1 MSNSRLRIY
10 TRHKAILEQLQ
21 INGKVCVTQL
31 SEMFNVTPVTIR
43 HDLDV
48 LAQEGKLLRMNGGA
62 AACVNDYCNEA
73 LIEHNADIKQLKEK
87 QIIAK
92 TISRMVKDGSTLFIN
107 SGTTTKLIASELK
120 IRKNLSIV
128 TNSLDVASILGNV
141 PSFRVILLGGEINVN
156 YRFTYGS
163 DAQEQLGRFK
173 SDWAILSIDGID
185 SISGITTS
193 HAEEAIIDRMMMER
207 TSQTIIAADHSKIG
221 RTGFAKVCD
230 CSDRINLVTDKHII
244 TAEFSE
250 ILNKGINLITIN

>member
-1 MSNSRLRIY
+1 MSSSRLKINIR
-10 TRHKAILEQLQ
+10 RNGILEQLQ
-21 INGKVCVTQL
+21 IDGKVCVTQL
-31 SEMFNVTPVTIR
+31 SEIFNVTPVTIR
-43 HDLDV
+43 HDLDM
-48 LAQEGKLLRMNGGA
+48 LAQEGKLVRMNGGA
-62 AACVNDYCNEA
+62 AACVNNYDDSFSEWDT
-73 LIEHNADIKQLKEK
+73 DIKQLKEK

-107 SGTTTKLIASELK
+107 SGTTTKLIAQELK
-120 IRKNLSIV
+120 VRKNLSIV
-128 TNSLDVASILGNV
+128 TNSIDVASILGNV

-163 DAQEQLGRFK
+163 DAQEQLGSYK

-185 SISGITTS
+185 SLSGITTS

-230 CSDRINLVTDKHII
+230 CSDKLNLVTDKRIAS
-244 TAEFSE
+244 AEFSK
-250 ILNKGINLITIN
+250 ILNKGLNFINN